1 MCLFLYPS
9 YIKSTLSKSALK
21 IEYPLCHAVALGK
34 QSADAGKVGACI
46 DARRGRLMGDE
57 HCNAFS
63 VPECA
68 SLFERLN
75 GFYCRGR
82 YLHDA
87 AQECW
92 AASVQANVAIHC
104 MRHRERR
111 ILSVPA
117 CGPSLEIPR
126 DWRARKIQ
134 GMTAR
139 VEHRLDNI
147 RI

>member
-1 MCLFLYPS
+1 MCLFFYPS
-9 YIKSTLSKSALK
+9 KIKSTLSKSALK

-63 VPECA
+63 VP
-68 SLFERLN
+68 
-75 GFYCRGR
+75 
-82 YLHDA
+82 
-87 AQECW
+87 
-92 AASVQANVAIHC
+92 
-104 MRHRERR
+104 
-111 ILSVPA
+111 A
-117 CGPSLEIPR
+117 CGPCLEIPR

-139 VEHRLDNI
+139 GEHRLDNI